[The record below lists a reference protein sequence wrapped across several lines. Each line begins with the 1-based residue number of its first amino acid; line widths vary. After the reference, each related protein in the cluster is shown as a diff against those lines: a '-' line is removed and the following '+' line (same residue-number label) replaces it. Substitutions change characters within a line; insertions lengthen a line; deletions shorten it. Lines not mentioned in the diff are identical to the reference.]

1 MFGKSLWV
9 VLLFA
14 LGIVLSFFITWFL
27 VWLVW
32 SVVLIGIFHLVLPA
46 LTLAWVF
53 GIWII
58 LGVLHVI
65 F

>member
-1 MFGKSLWV
+1 MFGKSL
-9 VLLFA
+9 LFLV

-32 SVVLIGIFHLVLPA
+32 SVVLIGIFHLALPA
-46 LTLAWVF
+46 LSLAYVF

-58 LGVLHVI
+58 LGVLQAI

>member
-1 MFGKSLWV
+1 MFGKSLGV

-32 SVVLIGIFHLVLPA
+32 SVVLIGIS
-46 LTLAWVF
+46 
-53 GIWII
+53 I
-58 LGVLHVI
+58 
-65 F
+65 

>member
-1 MFGKSLWV
+1 MFGRSLWV

-32 SVVLIGIFHLVLPA
+32 SVVLIGIFHLALPA

>member
-1 MFGKSLWV
+1 MFGKSL
-9 VLLFA
+9 LFLI

-32 SVVLIGIFHLVLPA
+32 SVVLIGIFHLALPA

>member
-1 MFGKSLWV
+1 MFGKSL
-9 VLLFA
+9 LFLV
-14 LGIVLSFFITWFL
+14 LGILLSFFITWFL
-27 VWLVW
+27 SWLVW
-32 SVVLIGIFHLVLPA
+32 PVALIGIFHLTLPA

>member
-1 MFGKSLWV
+1 MFGKSL
-9 VLLFA
+9 LFLI

-32 SVVLIGIFHLVLPA
+32 SVVLIGIFHLALPA
-46 LTLAWVF
+46 LSLAYVF

-58 LGVLHVI
+58 IMALHAI

>member
-1 MFGKSLWV
+1 MFGRSLWV

-32 SVVLIGIFHLVLPA
+32 SVVLIGIFHLALPA
-46 LTLAWVF
+46 LSLAYVF

-58 LGVLHVI
+58 IMALHAI